1 MIIIIIY
8 WVVLDHL
15 TQYSIMQQRIINNN
29 IIRFKLMNVT
39 VNFITSEETCLSLI
53 Y

>member
-1 MIIIIIY
+1 MIIVYIG
-8 WVVLDHL
+8 W
-15 TQYSIMQQRIINNN
+15 IMQQRIINN
-29 IIRFKLMNVT
+29 IIRFKLMNAT